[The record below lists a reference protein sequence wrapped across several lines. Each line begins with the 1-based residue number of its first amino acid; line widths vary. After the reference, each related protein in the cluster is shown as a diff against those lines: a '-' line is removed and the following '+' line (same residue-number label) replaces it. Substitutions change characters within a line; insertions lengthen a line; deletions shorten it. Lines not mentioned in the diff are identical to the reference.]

1 MTMKKPFTPLRLS
14 LIPVLTG
21 TLILGLPIGSAAAPP
36 AAPLKPGKICTGP
49 TSGTYYQYA
58 GGIIEAA
65 KETLGLK
72 LKNLSTVG
80 SLENAKGIVSGEC
93 DIAIVQSDIYIQSA
107 ADFRIFW
114 LIETV
119 VLAALPI
126 SPAKKSIWVKK
137 TLGLFSRPTSC

>member
-58 GGIIEAA
+58 GGIIEGEESVPEVG
-65 KETLGLK
+65 KRMLREL
-72 LKNLSTVG
+72 LSVASG
-80 SLENAKGIVSGEC
+80 KPCKQEMHSRYREPLEMYATG
-93 DIAIVQSDIYIQSA
+93 
-107 ADFRIFW
+107 
-114 LIETV
+114 
-119 VLAALPI
+119 PI
-126 SPAKKSIWVKK
+126 
-137 TLGLFSRPTSC
+137 L